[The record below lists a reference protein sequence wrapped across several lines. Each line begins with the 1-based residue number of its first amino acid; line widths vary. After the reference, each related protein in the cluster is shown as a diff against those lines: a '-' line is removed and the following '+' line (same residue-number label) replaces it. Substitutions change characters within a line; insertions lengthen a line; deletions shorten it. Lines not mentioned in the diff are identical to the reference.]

1 MLPHPLPC
9 IGQVYQWL
17 LLNIV
22 SDNSVSQRATAAAL
36 LHRGIASTED
46 DTHPAKDNKSLLVPS
61 GIDQTRQIPGQS
73 IEKTRQ

>member
-1 MLPHPLPC
+1 VLPHPLPC

-22 SDNSVSQRATAAAL
+22 SDNSLSQKATAAAL

-46 DTHPAKDNKSLLVPS
+46 DMHPVEDNKVY
-61 GIDQTRQIPGQS
+61 
-73 IEKTRQ
+73 